1 MTAVLWTAPSIVPSV
16 IYSAIGTFFT
26 FSYVS
31 SISRQNH
38 CAMLN
43 LDGTTRERLS
53 CYAFFRRQ
61 IYRMS
66 IGRAGACDV

>member
-16 IYSAIGTFFT
+16 IYSASGTFFT

-31 SISRQNH
+31 SISRQYH
-38 CAMLN
+38 RAMLN
-43 LDGTTRERLS
+43 LDVTTRERLS
-53 CYAFFRRQ
+53 GYAFFRRQ

-66 IGRAGACDV
+66 IGRA